1 MIEVRPEEIDDQE
14 TVYAV
19 QAAAFGQPNEADL
32 VVSLRRAAQPQ
43 LSLVADVAGRVVGH
57 VFFSPVSVESSVP
70 VPPVAGLAPLA
81 VEPSHQGQGIGGALV
96 RAGLERCA
104 ELGWKAVF
112 LVGSPVYYGRF
123 GFELA
128 VPLGFRYREPLD
140 PALQVTELEP
150 GALAGVSGA
159 IHYHAAFAETG
170 TA

>member
-81 VEPSHQGQGIGGALV
+81 VEPSHQGQGIGGAL
-96 RAGLERCA
+96 
-104 ELGWKAVF
+104 
-112 LVGSPVYYGRF
+112 
-123 GFELA
+123 
-128 VPLGFRYREPLD
+128 
-140 PALQVTELEP
+140 
-150 GALAGVSGA
+150 AGVSGA